1 MSSNSNSVEAGG
13 EFSGHKHS
21 TGRSSHNPQSGWV
34 SDRSELKHQP
44 GRNVA
49 EQNTVEIL
57 TKGTHLPPDRT
68 FLPNNA
74 GRDVPV
80 SSREDAAGAGLTNDQ
95 IPDTLTG
102 STSKD
107 VHQGLGMPGDH
118 SQQGGTRNQGGDQG
132 SS

>member
-1 MSSNSNSVEAGG
+1 MSSNSDSLEAGG

-95 IPDTLTG
+95 IQDTQTG
-102 STSKD
+102 ATSKD
-107 VHQGLGMPGDH
+107 VHQGLEMPGDH
-118 SQQGGTRNQGGDQG
+118 RNQGGDQG
-132 SS
+132 SSKGN